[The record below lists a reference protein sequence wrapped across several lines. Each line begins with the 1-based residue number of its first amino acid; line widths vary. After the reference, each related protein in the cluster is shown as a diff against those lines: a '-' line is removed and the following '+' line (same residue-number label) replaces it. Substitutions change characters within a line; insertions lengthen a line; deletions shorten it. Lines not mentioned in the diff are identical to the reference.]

1 MLAYITNQD
10 ADSTIKCFEDLK
22 SITIKRN
29 EIELP
34 MIVFEIKRSNS
45 KKGTEIVMGH
55 YSEGEL
61 INKVFAELRKI
72 FLYNKGLSL
81 NICLPLNDKYAVDLW
96 YNELEKIVYDYEHPY
111 YYPSFLFPYLPSPRF
126 PLF

>member
-1 MLAYITNQD
+1 
-10 ADSTIKCFEDLK
+10 
-22 SITIKRN
+22 
-29 EIELP
+29 